1 MMAGAMISVAVQLAV
16 AVVVLGGDAIRDYVN
31 FVAWIAANA
40 DALETLPFKS
50 HSIRAITRF
59 MPIGL
64 STPVWAIG
72 SLALIAIVIRT
83 WRPDVPLRL
92 RLGLVLVAT
101 MLVNPH
107 LIVCDAVLLVLPLLW
122 IGAEAARTGSPDR
135 ARWCRRPSSC
145 CSPASW
151 PISPAM

>member
-31 FVAWIAANA
+31 FVPWIAANA

-72 SLALIAIVIRT
+72 SLALIAIAIRT

-92 RLGLVLVAT
+92 RLGLVL
-101 MLVNPH
+101 L
-107 LIVCDAVLLVLPLLW
+107 
-122 IGAEAARTGSPDR
+122 
-135 ARWCRRPSSC
+135 RR
-145 CSPASW
+145 CS
-151 PISPAM
+151 